1 MVLMPEV
8 VIGSDHPAIPGHFPD
23 QPVVPATVI
32 LSRVIEAA
40 RQACPDTRIAGIRK
54 AKFLQRVAPDEP
66 LRIDLDTPAGDSL
79 KFVCRTADAV
89 VVQGRLELGQEP
101 ASD

>member
-1 MVLMPEV
+1 MPEV
-8 VIGSDHPAIPGHFPD
+8 VIGSDHPALPGHFPG
-23 QPVVPATVI
+23 QPVVPAAVI

-40 RQACPDTRIAGIRK
+40 RQAWPDARITGIRK

-66 LRIDLDTPAGDSL
+66 FRIDLDTPTGDSL

-89 VVQGRLELGQEP
+89 LVQGRLTLGEGS
-101 ASD
+101 ANG